1 MKPFYELAQSVKF
14 DGKGM
19 LLYKDSRLQF
29 IGRGR
34 SAYVFRIGSTYL
46 AMKVFLPHRTKEAK
60 EEAEIYRILQNH
72 PSYPEL
78 HGAGENYLVIDYI
91 KGTTIYQCLHTGIDI
106 RDEHVQ
112 QVDSALESARRK
124 GLNPSDI
131 HLHNIILING
141 QRIKVIDVARYRQ
154 QKECSQWED
163 IKKAYTRYYRLKYFP
178 KKIPRFVLNMIA
190 ASYKRNLLGPLIGF

>member
-1 MKPFYELAQSVKF
+1 MKPFLELAQSVKF
-14 DGKGM
+14 DSKGM
-19 LLYKDSRLQF
+19 LLSKDTCLRY

-46 AMKVFLPHRTKEAK
+46 VMKVFLPERTREAK
-60 EEAEIYRILQNH
+60 EEAEIYRILQKH
-72 PSYPEL
+72 PSYPAL

-91 KGTTIYQCLHTGIDI
+91 KGATMYQCLNSGMEI

-112 QVDSALESARRK
+112 QVDQALESARRK

-131 HLHNIILING
+131 HLHNIIIIKNS
-141 QRIKVIDVARYRQ
+141 QKIKVIDVARYRQ

-163 IKKAYTRYYRLKYFP
+163 IKKAYVKYYRHRYFP
-178 KKIPRFVLNMIA
+178 KKIPRFVLDAIA
-190 ASYKRNLLGPLIGF
+190 VSYKKNLLRPLI